1 MKLFLVSITLFCS
14 LSGTFAFFT
23 SSTDN
28 ISYFKTQNYSFK
40 IDSNGGIFKN
50 QEVLVVNGQT
60 VLPTPI
66 KNGYSFIGYG
76 NTNDGNVEYTTNI
89 DNIDKINN
97 KKIYAKWET
106 IKYKITYSLNG
117 GTLNDSKISYNVEE
131 SFSLSQPTRKGY
143 SFVGWTGSNGST
155 AQKNVNIPK
164 GTTGNLN
171 YIANWN
177 VINYSIS
184 YDLDGGSISSQP
196 SSYNV
201 ETDTFSLPQP
211 TKKGYSFVGWT
222 GTDLSSTAKNV
233 TINKGTVGNRSYK
246 AIWSKNYYT
255 VNYYVNGNLWTQR
268 SVEYNGSL
276 PNLNGQDALDGY
288 HKFNGWIGWIDVM
301 PDHNVT
307 LTASITESYC
317 RLITGHGPI
326 GNANAI
332 LRVFQNAGWSGSVQE
347 QASYPGNYLV
357 ITDYNLTRA
366 QAENQKNYIASH
378 TNYTNYNFPYLYW
391 VAIDCTN
398 GYSGAWTRSVGQSQ
412 FN

>member
-40 IDSNGGIFKN
+40 IDSNGGTFKN

-106 IKYKITYSLNG
+106 IKYKITYNLNG
-117 GTLNDSKISYNVEE
+117 GTLNDSKTSYNVEE
-131 SFSLSQPTRKGY
+131 SFYLSQPTRKGY
-143 SFVGWTGSNGST
+143 SFVGWTG
-155 AQKNVNIPK
+155 
-164 GTTGNLN
+164 
-171 YIANWN
+171 
-177 VINYSIS
+177 
-184 YDLDGGSISSQP
+184 
-196 SSYNV
+196 
-201 ETDTFSLPQP
+201 
-211 TKKGYSFVGWT
+211 
-222 GTDLSSTAKNV
+222 TDLSSTTKNV
-233 TINKGTVGNRSYK
+233 TINKGIVGNRSYK
-246 AIWSKNYYT
+246 ALWSKNYYT
-255 VNYYVNGNLWTQR
+255 VNYYVNGNLWAQR
-268 SVEYNGSL
+268 SVGYNGSL

-288 HKFNGWIGWIDVM
+288 HKFHGWSGWVDVM

-332 LRVFQNAGWSGSVQE
+332 LRVFQNAGWTGSVQE

-357 ITDYNLTRA
+357 ITDYSLTRA
-366 QAENQKNYIASH
+366 QAENQKNYIAAH

-398 GYSGAWTRSVGQSQ
+398 GYSGSWSRSVGQRQ